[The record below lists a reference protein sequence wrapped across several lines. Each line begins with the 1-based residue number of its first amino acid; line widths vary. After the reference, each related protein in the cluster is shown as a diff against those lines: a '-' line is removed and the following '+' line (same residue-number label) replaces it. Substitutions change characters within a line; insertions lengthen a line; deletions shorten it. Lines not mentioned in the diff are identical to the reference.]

1 VVRNVLGS
9 VIALIGAAA
18 AVWSPFRPWYDGR
31 HGRDVR
37 IEDLFNG
44 LTGHSAPLLGSLFLP
59 MAFAALLTLL
69 GVALRSRL
77 LVGFAALVVLGF
89 TILWMVRQG
98 QAAGELTAGTGGLGI
113 GAANALGGGAVLL
126 LGALIMRG
134 GGRRS
139 REQPD
144 GRPADEQHG
153 DGRYDDGRYGEG
165 PYGDGRY
172 DDGQLRSEQYGG
184 GQYGSGQYGNGQYG
198 SGQYGSG
205 QYGDGG
211 GQYGAGQAGHPGG
224 HGERGPY
231 PPASGSGGPVGGSH
245 AVPDPSSGPWRPPPP
260 TPPVQWGLGRH
271 GQQAPGAGSPE
282 PRDNHDRE

>member
-1 VVRNVLGS
+1 MRNVLGS

-31 HGRDVR
+31 HGRDVP
-37 IEDLFNG
+37 IQDLFNG
-44 LTGHSAPLLGSLFLP
+44 LTGNSAPLLGSLFLP

-98 QAAGELTAGTGGLGI
+98 QAAGELTAGTGGLGV
-113 GAANALGGGAVLL
+113 GAANALGGGAVML

-139 REQPD
+139 RERPD
-144 GRPADEQHG
+144 GRPTDERHG
-153 DGRYDDGRYGEG
+153 GGRYDDGRYGEG

-184 GQYGSGQYGNGQYG
+184 GQYGGGQYG

-205 QYGDGG
+205 QYDGGQYGG
-211 GQYGAGQAGHPGG
+211 GQYGPGQAGHPGG
-224 HGERGPY
+224 HDERGPY
-231 PPASGSGGPVGGSH
+231 PPPPVPGAGGPVGGSH
-245 AVPDPSSGPWRPPPP
+245 VAPEPSAPWRPPAP
-260 TPPVQWGLGRH
+260 TPPVQWGLGH
-271 GQQAPGAGSPE
+271 GQQAPRPDSPE
-282 PRDNHDRE
+282 PQDDRDRNRE